1 MDVRVLIKGGKKF
14 TSVSDRMNTDEIINI
29 LKKKFKKN
37 EKLLQNNEMEY
48 EEAKKMETKIER
60 SSKEIKDQLK

>member
-60 SSKEIKDQLK
+60 SSKEIKGQLK